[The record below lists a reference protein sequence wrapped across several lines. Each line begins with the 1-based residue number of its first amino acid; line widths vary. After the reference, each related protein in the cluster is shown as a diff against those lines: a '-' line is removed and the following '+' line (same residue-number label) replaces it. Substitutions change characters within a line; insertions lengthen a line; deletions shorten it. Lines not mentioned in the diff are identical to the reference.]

1 MRNTHLRPVVY
12 TIVPKPVRLLAQKNP
27 KNSVVCGLTWLLLCL
42 LDGGAPAWLSSSLLQ
57 GASLALADFMIFS
70 LCGKLELNVCFSET
84 GKSTLNGL
92 TAFECGKGYYKSV
105 RSKIKQLIRLLV
117 MKNNFQLVSLSVPGV
132 KATESKIQFEMS
144 PFRILKSRLWIL
156 CFAFATKPRA
166 NRN

>member
-1 MRNTHLRPVVY
+1 
-12 TIVPKPVRLLAQKNP
+12 VRLLAQKNP

-92 TAFECGKGYYKSV
+92 TAFECGKGYYQSV